1 MKRILGLSIL
11 IMVALLSS
19 SAYADLCSYASSVLW
34 RQANDVAVNGSY
46 AYCAAQNGLM
56 VINIGNRA
64 TPQWVSQYYTQ
75 GTPSGVAASG
85 FYVYMTASEEGL
97 YIFASTNPENI
108 QLIRKVNTP
117 GQAMGVFI
125 SGNYAYVADGM
136 AGLQIIDISVP
147 ISAEIISNFADITV
161 AKDVYVANNYAYV
174 TDNYGRL
181 HIINVSDPNNPTETC
196 EFTVPRYCEK
206 VCVSGNYAYI
216 ATGYMPLGLY
226 ILDVTNPTS
235 PTIACS
241 LSTGGFAVDV
251 AVSGNYVY
259 MDDGNV
265 LTIINATNRT
275 NPFVVSALNIGG
287 WAGGMFTDGVYY
299 VYLANTT
306 GLNICQ
312 IDNPMVPINIGNYEM
327 PNYASVFDV
336 DVVGTKAY
344 ISNGDEGLWIY
355 DVTSADDPQAE
366 INFNLS
372 SAIRGLKVVDSI
384 AYVAAEDSPKL
395 HIMNVS
401 IPFNATVLGTFDTAG
416 SAYNVDVVGNYA
428 YIAGASPGLQI
439 VDISDPTMPVSVGSY
454 EIATAVKDVKVVGNY
469 AYVAAY
475 GNGVYIL
482 DISQPSAPTLVSN
495 FDTERAVGVAVDG
508 IFVYVADSYDGLR
521 ILSIF
526 NPANPVEIIHNTGID
541 IVNDVFI
548 YGQYLLVGAA
558 EEGVWVYDISN
569 PAAPEFIETF
579 ETPGHVLAVKAAE
592 GRIYVSDMYSMTILE
607 FAASSI
613 DENRQNMPRSY
624 LASYGYPNPFNASTR
639 ISYEIGKR
647 SNVSVTVYDILGQKV
662 ETLFSGDIES
672 GRHSIDWNPKDL
684 GTGVYFCKIQTD
696 DSQSIQKLT
705 LLK

>member
-1 MKRILGLSIL
+1 MKRMLVLSTLIL
-11 IMVALLSS
+11 VALLSV

-34 RQANDVAVNGSY
+34 RQANDVAVGGNY
-46 AYCAAQNGLM
+46 AYCAAQSGLM
-56 VINIGNRA
+56 VINIVNRSA
-64 TPQWVSQYYTQ
+64 PQWVSQYYTQ
-75 GTPSGVAASG
+75 GTPTRIAVSG
-85 FYVYMTASEEGL
+85 FFVYMTCSEEGL
-97 YIFASTNPENI
+97 YILANTDPENI
-108 QLIRKVNTP
+108 QLVLQLNTP
-117 GQAMGVFI
+117 GNAQDVFV
-125 SGNYAYVADGM
+125 SGNYAYVADGSS
-136 AGLQIIDISVP
+136 GLEIFDVSTPINARMIS
-147 ISAEIISNFADITV
+147 SYSSITN
-161 AKDVYVANNYAYV
+161 AKNVYVSNNYAYV
-174 TDNYGRL
+174 ADDYGHL
-181 HIINVSDPNNPTETC
+181 HIINVSDPEHPTETLNY
-196 EFTVPRYCEK
+196 TVPRYCEK
-206 VCVSGNYAYI
+206 VSVSGNYAYI
-216 ATGYMPLGLY
+216 ATGYMPMGLY
-226 ILDVTNPTS
+226 ILDVTNPAS
-235 PTIACS
+235 PTLACS

-355 DVTSADDPQAE
+355 DVTSADDPQVE

-372 SAIRGLKVVDSI
+372 SAIRGLKVIDSL
-384 AYVAAEDSPKL
+384 AYISAEDSPKL

-475 GNGVYIL
+475 GNGLYIL
-482 DISQPSAPTLVSN
+482 NISQPSAPTLVSN

-508 IFVYVADSYDGLR
+508 IFVYIADSYDGLR
-521 ILSIF
+521 ILSAF
-526 NPANPVEIIHNTGID
+526 NPANPVEIVHNTD
-541 IVNDVFI
+541 IETVNDVFI

-624 LASYGYPNPFNASTR
+624 LAGYGYPNPFNASTT

-662 ETLFSGDIES
+662 ETLFSGNVET
-672 GRHSIDWNPKDL
+672 GRHSIDWKPKDL
-684 GTGVYFCKIQTD
+684 GTGIYFCKIQAD

>member
-1 MKRILGLSIL
+1 MKRILGLSVL
-11 IMVALLSS
+11 FMVALLSV

-56 VINIGNRA
+56 VVNIVNRA
-64 TPQWVSQYYTQ
+64 APVWVSQYYTQ
-75 GTPSGVAASG
+75 GTPTGVAASG
-85 FYVYMTASEEGL
+85 FFVYMTASEEGL

-108 QLIRKVNTP
+108 QLMRKVNTP

-147 ISAEIISNFADITV
+147 ISAEIVSNFADITV
-161 AKDVYVANNYAYV
+161 AKDVYVANSYAYV

-181 HIINVSDPNNPTETC
+181 HIINVSNPENPTETC

-206 VCVSGNYAYI
+206 VYVSSNYAYI
-216 ATGYMPLGLY
+216 ATGYMPMGLY
-226 ILDVTNPTS
+226 ILDVTNPAS

-275 NPFVVSALNIGG
+275 NPFVISTVTVGG
-287 WAGGMFTDGVYY
+287 WAAGMYTDGAYY
-299 VYLANTT
+299 VYLANTS

-312 IDNPMVPINIGNYEM
+312 IDNPMAPTNIGNYVM
-327 PNYASVFDV
+327 QNYASVFDT
-336 DVVGTKAY
+336 DVIGNRAY

-355 DVTSADDPQAE
+355 DVTSADDPQIE

-372 SAIRGLKVVDSI
+372 SAIRGLKVVDSL
-384 AYVAAEDSPKL
+384 AYIAAEDTPTL
-395 HIMNVS
+395 HIMDVS

-454 EIATAVKDVKVVGNY
+454 EIAAAVKDVKVVGDY

-475 GNGVYIL
+475 GDGLYIL
-482 DISQPSAPTLVSN
+482 NISQPGTPTLVSN

-508 IFVYVADSYDGLR
+508 IFVYIADNYDGLR
-521 ILSIF
+521 ILSAF
-526 NPANPVEIIHNTGID
+526 NPGNPVEIVHNTEIET
-541 IVNDVFI
+541 VNDVFI

-558 EEGVWVYDISN
+558 EEGIWVYDISN
-569 PAAPEFIETF
+569 PAAPEFIENF
-579 ETPGHVLAVKAAE
+579 ETPGHVMAVKAADS
-592 GRIYVSDMYSMTILE
+592 RIYVSDMYSMTILE
-607 FAASSI
+607 FAASEI
-613 DENRQNMPRSY
+613 DENQQSLPRSY
-624 LASYGYPNPFNASTR
+624 LASYGYPNPFNASTQ
-639 ISYEIGKR
+639 IAYEIGKK
-647 SNVSVTVYDILGQKV
+647 SNVSITVYDMLGRQV
-662 ETLFSGDIES
+662 EMLYSGSVEA
-672 GRHSIDWNPKDL
+672 GKHSINWSPKEL

-696 DSQSIQKLT
+696 DSHSIHKLT